1 MMAGHGQLRYSHPA
15 MRNLIIVVLG
25 VLAGCAGMTC
35 DSNRKESILRMNQGV
50 DFAKAKAFGQ
60 AEKEL
65 EAATTL
71 HPENHQ
77 AAFALGQ
84 VYADQKKWEKAID
97 AFSLAAKHN
106 SGDAMYHYRLG
117 QAYYESGKLEPARKE
132 LDRSLSLNERLYKAH
147 WYLGR
152 IHEAEGRHKEA
163 AAAWTEACRLNPGF
177 GKPFIDLGRLY
188 YDWDFLQEAVSVLGQ
203 GAQYARDDDD
213 LTNIYYYLGMAYD
226 GLKQYDKAVEAY
238 LSSIRSGKGNVE
250 ARLQAGMAYANKGD
264 RDNAKKYLAEFVKMG
279 GGNNAFAIQ
288 AANDRL
294 AKLAMADADSTSASA
309 SPSE

>member
-1 MMAGHGQLRYSHPA
+1 
-15 MRNLIIVVLG
+15 MRNLTIIVLG
-25 VLAGCAGMTC
+25 LLAGCAGMTC
-35 DSNRKESILRMNQGV
+35 DSNKKESILRMNQGV
-50 DFAKAKAFGQ
+50 DAAKAKAFGQ
-60 AEKEL
+60 AEREL

-71 HPENHQ
+71 HPANHQ

-97 AFSLAAKHN
+97 AFSLAVKHHG
-106 SGDAMYHYRLG
+106 GDAMYHYRLG
-117 QAYYESGKLEPARKE
+117 QAYYEADKLEPARKE
-132 LDRSLSLNERLYKAH
+132 LEKSIDENKRLFKAY

-152 IHEAEGRHKEA
+152 IHEAEGRYKDA

-188 YDWDFLQEAVSVLGQ
+188 HEWDFLQEAVSVLSQ
-203 GAQYARDDDD
+203 GAQYARDGDD
-213 LTNIYYYLGMAYD
+213 LTNIYYHLGMAYD

-264 RDNAKKYLAEFVKMG
+264 RDNAKKYLGEFVKMG

-294 AKLAMADADSTSASA
+294 AKLSSID
-309 SPSE
+309 

>member
-1 MMAGHGQLRYSHPA
+1 
-15 MRNLIIVVLG
+15 MRNLTILVLG
-25 VLAGCAGMTC
+25 ILAGCAGMTC
-35 DSNRKESILRMNQGV
+35 DSNKKESILRMNQGV
-50 DFAKAKAFGQ
+50 DAAKAKAFGQ
-60 AEKEL
+60 AEREL

-71 HPENHQ
+71 YPGNHQ

-97 AFSLAAKHN
+97 AFSLAVKHN
-106 SGDAMYHYRLG
+106 AGDAMYHYRLG
-117 QAYYESGKLEPARKE
+117 QAYYEADKLEPARKE
-132 LDRSLSLNERLYKAH
+132 LEKSIAENKRLFKAY

-152 IHEAEGRHKEA
+152 IHEAEGRYKDA

-188 YDWDFLQEAVSVLGQ
+188 HEWDFLQEAVSVLSQ
-203 GAQYARDDDD
+203 GAQYARDADD
-213 LTNIYYYLGMAYD
+213 LTNIYYHLGMAYD
-226 GLKQYDKAVEAY
+226 GQKQYDKAVEAY

-264 RDNAKKYLAEFVKMG
+264 RDNARKYLGEFVKMG

-294 AKLAMADADSTSASA
+294 AKLSAI
-309 SPSE
+309 E